1 MECPSCKHELK
12 KLIYKD
18 VDLDQCLSCGG
29 MWFDGGELRKAK
41 DKEDEFLRWLDID
54 LFSDPKK
61 FIGGN
66 STMNCPNDKEPLY
79 EILYDNA
86 DIKVDVCRK
95 CQGIWVD
102 KDEYENIVAFLKRM
116 VLHEDAKEYLVHLE
130 QQIKEIVT
138 GPESTVSE
146 LLDAYMV
153 FRLLENRVVSQWP
166 RIEEIMIALRST
178 LFK

>member
-41 DKEDEFLRWLDID
+41 DKEDEFLRWLDVD

-102 KDEYENIVAFLKRM
+102 KDEYEKIVAFLKRM
-116 VLHEDAKEYLVHLE
+116 VFHEDAKEYLVHLE
-130 QQIKEIVT
+130 EQIKQIVT
-138 GPESTVSE
+138 GPEGTVSE
-146 LLDAYMV
+146 FLDAYMV